1 MVILLLI
8 LSLLISSCSV
18 NSLDKKVDT
27 DSSIKIGG
35 IISKNMVLAGRVTI
49 EKDLLIAKGVLVE
62 IEKATE
68 IIVEKSDI
76 SRTEPIFLMP
86 ETEIVV
92 EGTLIIKG
100 SKEKP
105 VRIYSSD
112 SSDINWGG
120 IIINGGS
127 VKSENLEIRNSYNA
141 FNVIKGSLYIKDFR
155 ITNNKIGISILDN
168 ESPSIIEKGHFS
180 ANESAVINNSEKS
193 KFVDVLVENNEEGVL
208 LKRCPDMILHLTSRK
223 NHYGIITNTQC
234 INFNLINMSIYE
246 NKNNIVFADFSN

>member
-76 SRTEPIFLMP
+76 SRT
-86 ETEIVV
+86 
-92 EGTLIIKG
+92 
-100 SKEKP
+100 
-105 VRIYSSD
+105 
-112 SSDINWGG
+112 N
-120 IIINGGS
+120 S
-127 VKSENLEIRNSYNA
+127 VSR
-141 FNVIKGSLYIKDFR
+141 
-155 ITNNKIGISILDN
+155 SID
-168 ESPSIIEKGHFS
+168 K
-180 ANESAVINNSEKS
+180 ARAVA
-193 KFVDVLVENNEEGVL
+193 
-208 LKRCPDMILHLTSRK
+208 
-223 NHYGIITNTQC
+223 Y
-234 INFNLINMSIYE
+234 
-246 NKNNIVFADFSN
+246 